1 MSIAFSQ
8 DAIRRLPV
16 YLLLDTSSSMQGV
29 KIVGVNNG
37 VVLICQELMS
47 DPRAASTVHI
57 SVITFA
63 DQAYQSPLTP
73 IAQFVPPQFPANS
86 SMAPGTALG
95 GALRLLNESL
105 DQDIIANQGA
115 DRKGD
120 YKPLVFLLTDGEP
133 SDHWQTEA
141 QRLAT
146 RTTNKVVNVIG
157 LGIGPYANTN
167 ILRQVATTTL
177 LMQDVTPAN
186 IKAFFTWVSGS
197 IMTASHAAMAYG
209 QGVTQ
214 QQTQVALPPVPG
226 GVLPQS

>member
-1 MSIAFSQ
+1 MSIAFPQ
-8 DAIRRLPV
+8 DTSRRLPV

-47 DPRAASTVHI
+47 DPRAASTVYI

-63 DQAYQSPLTP
+63 DQAFQSPLTP
-73 IAQFVPPQFPANS
+73 IAQFTPPQFPANPS
-86 SMAPGTALG
+86 HAPGTALG

-105 DQDIIANQGA
+105 DQDIMTNQGS

-120 YKPLVFLLTDGEP
+120 YKPLVFILTDGEP

-141 QRLAT
+141 QRLAS
-146 RTTNKVVNVIG
+146 RSTNKVVNVVG
-157 LGIGPYANTN
+157 LGIGQNANTN

-197 IMTASHAAMAYG
+197 IMTASRAAVAYG
-209 QGVTQ
+209 QGG
-214 QQTQVALPPVPG
+214 QQTQAAPPIPG
-226 GVLPQS
+226 GVTTQ